1 MRIVHSDQ
9 RAYSPFVEA
18 RKLTCSSLKTNV
30 MLRLA
35 KTLRTNTKRRSND
48 KSPSVRTNSHSGAQ
62 SNNCCSLSHFVVNH
76 EVFPLNKS
84 SKSLRGTKENS
95 EWTPWEDWASN
106 CQRSC
111 AVSTSAAKKC
121 LHADIHPAAMQR
133 IRPTWCWALFF
144 MSYWTLNSL
153 FFFHEFH
160 RRFCKNDNAL

>member
-111 AVSTSAAKKC
+111 AVSTSAAKNVFT
-121 LHADIHPAAMQR
+121 R
-133 IRPTWCWALFF
+133 IFIRLPYSEYAQPYVEL
-144 MSYWTLNSL
+144 SSL
-153 FFFHEFH
+153 CRIEH
-160 RRFCKNDNAL
+160 